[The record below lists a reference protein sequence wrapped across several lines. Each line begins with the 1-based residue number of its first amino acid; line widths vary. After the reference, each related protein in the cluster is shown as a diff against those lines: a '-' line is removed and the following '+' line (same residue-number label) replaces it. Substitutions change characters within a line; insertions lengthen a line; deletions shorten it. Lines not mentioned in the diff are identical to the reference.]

1 MDIAGLLIVIGSVL
15 GFVAVGVVLR
25 VTGLLAAEDAR
36 PLNTVLLWVALP
48 ALIFNAVHAS
58 PLEPSLG
65 MLPAIG
71 WVVALAGLAASWGLA
86 RLLKLEGPTA
96 GAFIMVCTFGNTAY
110 VGYPV
115 AQALVGDAGLV
126 RAIFSD
132 VFGNTAAVIS
142 LGTLVAS
149 HYGAHDVKVNP
160 LKEIVTFPPFIA
172 LAAALVLHSVPVPDA
187 LNSWLGAL
195 GKLVVPMIMISVG
208 LTLKPRAL
216 KGHLPQASVVA
227 AMKLVALPLL
237 ALGLGTLLLGG
248 DVASLRIAVLEAGV
262 PTMMLIM
269 IMGLR
274 FKLDTDFIASAIL
287 LTMMGAIVTIPLL
300 QLLIG

>member
-1 MDIAGLLIVIGSVL
+1 MDIGSLIGVIGGLL
-15 GFVAVGVVLR
+15 GFVAIGVTLR
-25 VTGLLAAEDAR
+25 VTGMLSADDAR
-36 PLNTVLLWVALP
+36 PLNTVLLYVALP
-48 ALIFNAVHAS
+48 ALIFSAVKRSTLDPAFA
-58 PLEPSLG
+58 

-71 WVVALAGLAASWGLA
+71 WAVALLGLLVAWGLS
-86 RLLKLEGPTA
+86 RTLKLEGPTA
-96 GAFIMVCTFGNTAY
+96 GAFIMVCVFGNTAY

-115 AQALVGDAGLV
+115 AQALLGDAGLV

-149 HYGAHDVKVNP
+149 HYGAQDVKVNP

-172 LAAALVLHSVPVPDA
+172 LAVALVAHTVPVPE
-187 LNSWLGAL
+187 LVTSWLDAL
-195 GKLVVPMIMISVG
+195 GKLVVPVIMISVG
-208 LTLKPRAL
+208 LTLKPSAL
-216 KGHLPQASVVA
+216 RGHLAHASVVA
-227 AMKLVALPLL
+227 AMKLVVLPLV
-237 ALGLGTLLLGG
+237 ALGLGALLLS
-248 DVASLRIAVLEAGV
+248 DPASQRIAVLEAGV

-287 LTMMGAIVTIPLL
+287 VTMVGAAITIPVL
-300 QLLIG
+300 QLLLG